1 MADPTA
7 MMTLATDITIAEMLM
22 SPAVWLSFAT
32 LALLEVVLGIDN
44 IIFLS
49 IITQKLPPEQQP
61 LARKIGL
68 AMALI
73 MRIVLLS
80 MVAWI
85 ATLTHPVFHVGDHGV
100 SWRDMIMLGGGMF
113 LLYKGT
119 GEIHHT
125 MEGHDEG
132 HGSPKS
138 AAFFWIIMQI
148 AVLDLVFSLDSVITA
163 VGMSEHLPVMIA
175 AVVFAIAV
183 MLFAAEP
190 VSKFVQDHPTIKML
204 ALSFIL
210 LVGMVLI
217 ADGLHLHI
225 PKGYLYFA
233 IAFSLGVETLNLLS
247 AKKRAKK
254 AAQKNH

>member
-1 MADPTA
+1 MVVEGTMVGLSTDA
-7 MMTLATDITIAEMLM
+7 TLMELLA

-49 IITQKLPPEQQP
+49 IITDKLPKAQQP
-61 LARKIGL
+61 LARRIGL
-68 AMALI
+68 ALALI

-85 ATLTHPVFHVGDHGV
+85 ASLTNPIFSVGDHAV
-100 SWRDMIMLGGGMF
+100 SWRDIIMLSGGLF

-125 MEGHDEG
+125 LEGQEEG
-132 HGSPKS
+132 HGNIKS
-138 AAFFWIIMQI
+138 VTFFWVIVQI
-148 AVLDLVFSLDSVITA
+148 AILDLVFSLDSVITA
-163 VGMSEHLPVMIA
+163 VGMSDHLPVMIA

-190 VSKFVQDHPTIKML
+190 VSKFVHDHPTIKML

-210 LVGMVLI
+210 LVGVVLV
-217 ADGLHLHI
+217 ADGLHFHI

-233 IAFSLGVETLNLLS
+233 IAFSLGVESLNLMA
-247 AKKRAKK
+247 AKRRQAKK
-254 AAQKNH
+254 AVG

>member
-1 MADPTA
+1 MVDAGMVELGA
-7 MMTLATDITIAEMLM
+7 HMGIMEMLS
-22 SPAVWLSFAT
+22 SPAIWLSFAT

-49 IITQKLPPEQQP
+49 IITQKLPKAQQP

-68 AMALI
+68 ALALG

-85 ATLTHPVFHVGDHGV
+85 ATLTNPVFSFGDHAV
-100 SWRDMIMLGGGMF
+100 SWRDMIMLGGGLF

-125 MEGHDEG
+125 MEGDEEK
-132 HGSPKS
+132 HGDIKS
-138 AAFFWIIMQI
+138 SAFFWIIVQI
-148 AVLDLVFSLDSVITA
+148 GILDLVFSLDSVITA
-163 VGMSEHLPVMIA
+163 VGMSDHLPVMIA

-183 MLFAAEP
+183 MLFASEP
-190 VSKFVQDHPTIKML
+190 VSNFVHDHPTIKML

-233 IAFSLGVETLNLLS
+233 IAFSLSVESLNILA
-247 AKKRAKK
+247 AKRRNEKK
-254 AAQKNH
+254 KT